1 MMEKMI
7 WDNVSSSARS
17 NFTNTVLRLKRGINA
32 VKALKMLFPEGIAN
46 RDNFVMF
53 STGGVN
59 GNYTTIEE
67 YENVEDRN
75 EREVGISFVIIQPR
89 ILLMRYGNV
98 HPMLP
103 EDYEYLKKLRQSSWE
118 QMGNIGKG

>member
-32 VKALKMLFPEGIAN
+32 VKALKM
-46 RDNFVMF
+46 F

-67 YENVEDRN
+67 NENVEDRN